1 MEMFFLCLL
10 FQHLLANMV
19 SFPLIDCASNH
30 DVEKETDCEIFFVI
44 VEVGVLKENRKFTSA
59 KKVSI
64 IMENFLNLNF
74 SERILS
80 QNLFQVL
87 RYKPAAAYR

>member
-1 MEMFFLCLL
+1 
-10 FQHLLANMV
+10 MV

-59 KKVSI
+59 KK
-64 IMENFLNLNF
+64 FLSLWKTF
-74 SERILS
+74 LI
-80 QNLFQVL
+80 
-87 RYKPAAAYR
+87 